1 MKKILIFGGIIIALF
16 AALTAVT
23 QMEKKNASTSQ
34 SQKLNNTTSSPADDS
49 DYYTNKISLSDL
61 QKNLKEK
68 KEETVYFYQTS
79 CVHCQKLSPIVVPM
93 AKDLNVDMKVMDIE
107 KLDAPWDEYK
117 ITGTP
122 TIIHFKDGKEVSRIS
137 GEQPKD
143 KLKEWLEQTKK

>member
-1 MKKILIFGGIIIALF
+1 MKKMLIFGGIIIALF
-16 AALTAVT
+16 AAIFAVT
-23 QMEKKNASTSQ
+23 QMEEKNASTSQ
-34 SQKLNNTTSSPADDS
+34 KIDNATGSQTDGP
-49 DYYTNKISLSDL
+49 DYYKNKISLSDL

-79 CVHCQKLSPIVVPM
+79 CVHCQKLSPVVVPM

-107 KLDAPWDEYK
+107 KLDVPWDEYK
-117 ITGTP
+117 IQGTP

>member
-23 QMEKKNASTSQ
+23 QMEKKNAPTSQ
-34 SQKLNNTTSSPADDS
+34 SQKLNNTTSSPADGP

-143 KLKEWLEQTKK
+143 KLKEWLEKTKK

>member
-1 MKKILIFGGIIIALF
+1 MKKMLIFGGIIIALF
-16 AALTAVT
+16 AAIFAVT
-23 QMEKKNASTSQ
+23 QMEEKTTTSQ
-34 SQKLNNTTSSPADDS
+34 KMEVRSATGSQTDGP

-79 CVHCQKLSPIVVPM
+79 CVHCQKLSPVLVPM

-117 ITGTP
+117 IQGTP

>member
-1 MKKILIFGGIIIALF
+1 MKKMLIFSGIIIALF
-16 AALTAVT
+16 AAIFAVT
-23 QMEKKNASTSQ
+23 QMEEKSASTSQ
-34 SQKLNNTTSSPADDS
+34 KIDNATSQPDGP

-68 KEETVYFYQTS
+68 KEQTVYFYQTS

-117 ITGTP
+117 IKGTP

-137 GEQPKD
+137 GEQSKD

>member
-1 MKKILIFGGIIIALF
+1 MKKMLIFGGIIIALF
-16 AALTAVT
+16 AAIFAVT
-23 QMEKKNASTSQ
+23 QMEEKSASTSQ
-34 SQKLNNTTSSPADDS
+34 SQKLNNTTSSPTDGP

-117 ITGTP
+117 IKGTP

>member
-1 MKKILIFGGIIIALF
+1 MKKMLIFGGIIIALF
-16 AALTAVT
+16 AAIFAVT
-23 QMEKKNASTSQ
+23 QMEEKNASTSQ
-34 SQKLNNTTSSPADDS
+34 KIDNATSQTDGSG
-49 DYYTNKISLSDL
+49 YYTNKISLSDL

-117 ITGTP
+117 IKGTP

-137 GEQPKD
+137 GEQPED

>member
-1 MKKILIFGGIIIALF
+1 MKKMLIFGGIIIALF
-16 AALTAVT
+16 AAIFAVT
-23 QMEKKNASTSQ
+23 QMEEKNASTSQ
-34 SQKLNNTTSSPADDS
+34 KIDNATGSQTDGS

-117 ITGTP
+117 IKGTP

>member
-1 MKKILIFGGIIIALF
+1 MKKMLIFGGIIIALF
-16 AALTAVT
+16 AAIFAVT
-23 QMEKKNASTSQ
+23 QMEEKSASTSQ
-34 SQKLNNTTSSPADDS
+34 KIDNATSQPDGP

-68 KEETVYFYQTS
+68 KEQTVYFYQTS

-117 ITGTP
+117 IKGTP

-137 GEQPKD
+137 GEQSKD
-143 KLKEWLEQTKK
+143 KLKEWLEQTKQ

>member
-1 MKKILIFGGIIIALF
+1 MKKMLIFGGIIIALF
-16 AALTAVT
+16 AAIFAVT
-23 QMEKKNASTSQ
+23 QMEEKSASTSQ
-34 SQKLNNTTSSPADDS
+34 KIDNTTSQPDGP

-68 KEETVYFYQTS
+68 KEQTVYFYQTS

-117 ITGTP
+117 IKGTP

-137 GEQPKD
+137 GEQPED

>member
-1 MKKILIFGGIIIALF
+1 MKKMLIFGGIIIALF
-16 AALTAVT
+16 AAIFAVT
-23 QMEKKNASTSQ
+23 QMEEKNATSQ
-34 SQKLNNTTSSPADDS
+34 KIDNTTDS
-49 DYYTNKISLSDL
+49 ETNGPDYYTNKISLSDL

-79 CVHCQKLSPIVVPM
+79 CVHCQKLSPVVVPM

-117 ITGTP
+117 IKGTP

>member
-1 MKKILIFGGIIIALF
+1 MKKMLIFGGIIIALF
-16 AALTAVT
+16 VAIFAVT
-23 QMEKKNASTSQ
+23 QMEEKNATSKKIDNPTE
-34 SQKLNNTTSSPADDS
+34 SKTNGS

-79 CVHCQKLSPIVVPM
+79 CVHCQKLSPVVVPM

-117 ITGTP
+117 IQGTP

>member
-1 MKKILIFGGIIIALF
+1 MKKMLIFGGIIIALF
-16 AALTAVT
+16 AAIFAVT
-23 QMEKKNASTSQ
+23 QMEEKTTTSQ
-34 SQKLNNTTSSPADDS
+34 KMEEGGATGSQTDGP

-79 CVHCQKLSPIVVPM
+79 CVHCQKLSPVVVPM

-117 ITGTP
+117 IQGTP
-122 TIIHFKDGKEVSRIS
+122 TIIYFKDGKEVSRIS